1 MPLTLNFQVVGSGEP
16 VVILHGLFGSLTNWQ
31 QVAKQLATQYQVYSV
46 DLRNHGQSPHD
57 HSMHYTD
64 MVADLELFLRSQS
77 IADVHLIGH
86 SMGGKV
92 AMQYSLAHSE
102 QVSSLTVVDIAPVQY
117 HHDFNDIIA
126 GLKAIDLEA
135 LTGRQQA
142 VDVLAPYVKP
152 LGLRQFLLQNLV
164 SNNGQYQWRINI
176 SAIEHEI
183 TNIGDFP
190 DVDGAYLGP
199 TLFVKGEDSDYVL
212 PEYEAQINQWFPHAQ
227 IEGIAE
233 AGHWVHA
240 EQPKLFMQA
249 LLSFL

>member
-92 AMQYSLAHSE
+92 AMQYSLAH
-102 QVSSLTVVDIAPVQY
+102 
-117 HHDFNDIIA
+117 
-126 GLKAIDLEA
+126 
-135 LTGRQQA
+135 
-142 VDVLAPYVKP
+142 
-152 LGLRQFLLQNLV
+152 
-164 SNNGQYQWRINI
+164 
-176 SAIEHEI
+176 
-183 TNIGDFP
+183 
-190 DVDGAYLGP
+190 
-199 TLFVKGEDSDYVL
+199 
-212 PEYEAQINQWFPHAQ
+212 
-227 IEGIAE
+227 
-233 AGHWVHA
+233 
-240 EQPKLFMQA
+240 
-249 LLSFL
+249 